1 MEENLERFI
10 VAQEHSYEYALEEI
24 KRGRKVS
31 HWMWY
36 IFPQVS
42 GLGMSP
48 TSEYFAI
55 KSLEEAKA
63 YLSHELLGNRLREIS
78 RVLLTLETN
87 NPKEVFGPIDALKL
101 RSSMTLFAYVSD
113 EEVFTQVLDKYY
125 DGEKDER
132 TIAICEELKVAKLA
146 KK

>member
-1 MEENLERFI
+1 MEENIERFI
-10 VAQEHSYEYALEEI
+10 EAQEHSYEYALEEI
-24 KRGRKVS
+24 KRGRKES

-55 KSLEEAKA
+55 KSLEEAKN
-63 YLSHELLGNRLREIS
+63 YLNHEILGHRIREVSNALLA
-78 RVLLTLETN
+78 LETN
-87 NPKEVFGPIDALKL
+87 DPTDVFGHIDALKL
-101 RSSMTLFAYVSD
+101 RSSMTLFAYVSND
-113 EEVFTQVLDKYY
+113 DVFTKVLDKYY

-132 TIAICEELKVAKLA
+132 TITICDELSSIKLA